1 MPGAR
6 YRVTQFAR
14 LFTGRLTLQARA
26 EAQTWLAPPLFE
38 LFCRMTPA
46 EQYHAYEVRQTL
58 AAQRQVDPDLL
69 TAALLHDVGKTR
81 MPLAA
86 WERALIV
93 LGNHLAPQAADAWGR
108 MGGSPLW
115 WRRPFVV
122 SRQHPAW
129 GAEMVRVAGG
139 APRTVELILH
149 HQNNHPL
156 DPMLQALQSADNSN

>member
-14 LFTGRLTLQARA
+14 LFTGRLTPQARA

-58 AAQRQVDPDLL
+58 AAQGQVDPDLL

-93 LGNHLAPQAADAWGR
+93 LGNRFAPQAADAWGR
-108 MGGSPLW
+108 MGGSPPW